1 MIDLLMRKYQDSMQ
15 PAPKEA
21 FKALIEQIKQKAME
35 KAAKNREY
43 QAAVLRSN
51 YPGKY

>member
-1 MIDLLMRKYQDSMQ
+1 MIDLLMQKYQTAMQ
-15 PAPKEA
+15 PKDMR
-21 FKALIEQIKQKAME
+21 KALIDQIKQRAME

-51 YPGKY
+51 YPNGKY